1 MIVAKDTLGTIN
13 THVISGHFKINI
25 IQTTKMFTLKT
36 ISKSNTS
43 FVYHIEVKVADE
55 TYFVEMRKH
64 KLTSHKIYLH
74 CSSKKCN
81 AKINIIVKPEI
92 PIEKVSKYVYKFG
105 ANTTDEM
112 MLNINNYGEI
122 VHNHRPVFKSK
133 KENIPNFWIIYSN
146 ITNP

>member
-13 THVISGHFKINI
+13 THVISGLFKINK

-64 KLTSHKIYLH
+64 KLTSHKIYLR
-74 CSSKKCN
+74 CTSRKCN
-81 AKINIIVKPEI
+81 AKINIIL
-92 PIEKVSKYVYKFG
+92 S
-105 ANTTDEM
+105 
-112 MLNINNYGEI
+112 NY
-122 VHNHRPVFKSK
+122 RPRRLLSSLHHL
-133 KENIPNFWIIYSN
+133 EEERNRE
-146 ITNP
+146 

>member
-13 THVISGHFKINI
+13 THVISGLFKINK

-64 KLTSHKIYLH
+64 KLTSHKINNQIEERKYSEFLDYIFKYYLTFDH
-74 CSSKKCN
+74 LFGLMNQDHYTALLNGDPDAVSGEHYLFSRNFPVSLCSSKWGSC
-81 AKINIIVKPEI
+81 
-92 PIEKVSKYVYKFG
+92 F
-105 ANTTDEM
+105 
-112 MLNINNYGEI
+112 
-122 VHNHRPVFKSK
+122 
-133 KENIPNFWIIYSN
+133 
-146 ITNP
+146 

>member
-1 MIVAKDTLGTIN
+1 MIVAKDILGTIN
-13 THVISGHFKINI
+13 THVISGLFKINK

-64 KLTSHKIYLH
+64 KLTSHKIYL
-74 CSSKKCN
+74 CCTSSKCN

-92 PIEKVSKYVYKFG
+92 PIEKVSKFVYKFG
-105 ANTTDEM
+105 ANTTKA
-112 MLNINNYGEI
+112 LKPIL
-122 VHNHRPVFKSK
+122 
-133 KENIPNFWIIYSN
+133 IYC
-146 ITNP
+146 